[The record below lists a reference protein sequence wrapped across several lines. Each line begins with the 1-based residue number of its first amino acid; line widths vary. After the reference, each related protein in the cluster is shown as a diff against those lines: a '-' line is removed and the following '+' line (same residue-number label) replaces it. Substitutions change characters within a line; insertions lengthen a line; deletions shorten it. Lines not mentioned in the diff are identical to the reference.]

1 MCCNDTYPVSK
12 CQWYIN
18 YNVYRN
24 SWYHILSQLY
34 VKTPLYFAFISHR
47 VCILS
52 IKLSGTRYNIILLG
66 WGMQNIFTITLFL
79 IMLLVLIIIGAKY
92 KTMRHSTWFLLLL
105 FLEFILFI
113 GITKTYLQL
122 SSVSK
127 VMEELIEKYYLYV
140 IGVFFLLLCMYQY
153 FAKRREKHR
162 SGKAL

>member
-1 MCCNDTYPVSK
+1 
-12 CQWYIN
+12 
-18 YNVYRN
+18 
-24 SWYHILSQLY
+24 
-34 VKTPLYFAFISHR
+34 
-47 VCILS
+47 
-52 IKLSGTRYNIILLG
+52 
-66 WGMQNIFTITLFL
+66 MQNIFTITLFL